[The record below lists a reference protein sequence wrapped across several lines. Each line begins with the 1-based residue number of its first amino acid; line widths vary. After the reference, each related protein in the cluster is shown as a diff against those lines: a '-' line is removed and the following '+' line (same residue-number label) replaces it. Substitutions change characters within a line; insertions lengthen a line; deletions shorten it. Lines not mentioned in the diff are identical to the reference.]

1 MISYL
6 TDIIRANITDHVK
19 RGKAADVYHLASE
32 LHSRYPS
39 ESEEELVVLI
49 SNITIDFHGAAVLWE
64 RHGDSYQ
71 A

>member
-6 TDIIRANITDHVK
+6 TDIIRTSIVDHVK
-19 RGKAADVYHLASE
+19 RGKAADVYQLASE
-32 LHSRYPS
+32 LHSQYPS
-39 ESEEELVVLI
+39 SSEEELALLI
-49 SNITIDFHGAAVLWE
+49 TKITLEIQGAAVLWE

>member
-6 TDIIRANITDHVK
+6 TDIIRTNIIDHVK
-19 RGKAADVYHLASE
+19 RGRAADVYQLASE
-32 LHSRYPS
+32 LHSQYPS
-39 ESEEELVVLI
+39 QSEEELAILI
-49 SNITIDFHGAAVLWE
+49 SKITFEVGGAVVWV